1 MKSKNKFTADLKS
14 NKYTNVIIISL
25 IVVFSI
31 YLLYFN
37 DKIHLQDTIVN
48 SLNEKED
55 RIVENFD
62 VGTYVDVCKNRNTH
76 FYNLNPTPAPAR
88 VTNLDECERNCTDA
102 SCHVF
107 TFKDNSCYTYK
118 GILGTS
124 GIDTSRRTD
133 PIKISCNSTKFTG
146 SSYGN
151 NYNGVGYINKSYF
164 NNNKTILDYIDP
176 YLEESTQVLGA
187 LYSIDNSRNLLKTA
201 TSSNAERLRGQIKT
215 GYEQL
220 FTKFTD
226 LNSTIFN
233 NTRNVLYTDMF
244 QDTTPIN
251 SSILAPAQREMSYVV
266 DLDKKSNTSNKS
278 DNLGRLIDGNAPKS
292 ISSNLRYLIL
302 ALIMII
308 TVIVLILY
316 KSSKLINEKVLII
329 YIIIITVMVLFI
341 THYLKL

>member
-76 FYNLNPTPAPAR
+76 FYNLNPELVAA
-88 VTNLDECERNCTDA
+88 TNLGECERICTDA

-118 GILGTS
+118 GILDDS
-124 GIDTSRRTD
+124 GIDTSRRAD
-133 PIKISCNSTKFTG
+133 PIKLSCNSTIFTG
-146 SSYGN
+146 PSYDN

-226 LNSTIFN
+226 LDRTIFN
-233 NTRNVLYTDMF
+233 NTKNVLYTDMF
-244 QDTTPIN
+244 QDTPAIN
-251 SSILAPAQREMSYVV
+251 NSVLAPAQRAMSYIL

-278 DNLGRLIDGNAPKS
+278 NNLDGLIDGNAPKS

>member
-55 RIVENFD
+55 RTVENFD

-76 FYNLNPTPAPAR
+76 FYNLNPNPGEA
-88 VTNLDECERNCTDA
+88 TNLDECERNCTDA

-107 TFKDNSCYTYK
+107 TFKNNSCYTYK
-118 GILGTS
+118 GILDGS
-124 GIDTSRRTD
+124 GIDTSRRAN
-133 PIKISCNSTKFTG
+133 PIKISCNSTKFPG

-201 TSSNAERLRGQIKT
+201 ASSNAERLRGQIKT

-220 FTKFTD
+220 FTKFSD
-226 LNSTIFN
+226 LNSTIFD
-233 NTRNVLYTDMF
+233 NTKNVLYTDMF
-244 QDTTPIN
+244 QDTPAIN
-251 SSILAPAQREMSYVV
+251 TSILAPARRDLSYISY
-266 DLDKKSNTSNKS
+266 LDKKSNTSNKS
-278 DNLGRLIDGNAPKS
+278 NNLDGLIDGNAPKS